1 MSSLMEFAK
10 TATTTEKIKKNTTQ
24 CGDFISERASLILC
38 TYLPD
43 PFYRQFFFCDKSQNV
58 FAY

>member
-24 CGDFISERASLILC
+24 RGDFILEGSSLILC
-38 TYLPD
+38 TSRSILP
-43 PFYRQFFFCDKSQNV
+43 PIFVCNKSQNV